1 MPSEST
7 VVGDAHAGDV
17 HAGDV
22 HARDVCAAEARPT
35 PKRIA
40 IVQSGYIPWKGY
52 FDLIGSVD
60 EFVLYDD
67 AQFTR
72 RDWRNR
78 NRIKTA
84 DGLKWLTVPVEVRG
98 KFDQAIKDTRI
109 SDRSWREKHWKS
121 LYHAYSKAPFFP
133 QFAEQIEEAY
143 QDSSD
148 QHLSQ
153 INHRFL
159 TTICG
164 ILGIDTDI
172 TWSMDYTGTERKSE
186 RLLDICRQAGA
197 TEYLSG
203 PAARAYLKETIF
215 EEAGIDVM
223 WMNYEGY
230 PEYDQLHPPF
240 EHRVTVLDLIFHAG
254 PEAPDHMLTGSSR

>member
-1 MPSEST
+1 MGEAPVGEAP
-7 VVGDAHAGDV
+7 VGDAIPA
-17 HAGDV
+17 
-22 HARDVCAAEARPT
+22 

-98 KFDQAIKDTRI
+98 KYDQAIKDTRI
-109 SDRSWREKHWKS
+109 SDPFWRERHWKR
-121 LYHAYSKAPFFP
+121 LYHAYSTAPFFSE
-133 QFAEQIEEAY
+133 FAAQIEEVY
-143 QDSSD
+143 QDSLD
-148 QHLSQ
+148 EHLSQ

-159 TTICG
+159 TAICR
-164 ILGIDTDI
+164 ILGIDTKI
-172 TWSMDYTGTERKSE
+172 TWSMDYAATGRKSE
-186 RLLDICRQAGA
+186 RLLEICRQAGA

-203 PAARAYLKETIF
+203 PAAQVYLEETIF
-215 EEAGIDVM
+215 EEAGIDIM
-223 WMNYEGY
+223 WMDYDGY
-230 PEYDQLHPPF
+230 PEYDQLYPPF
-240 EHRVTVLDLIFHAG
+240 EHHVTVLDLVFHTG
-254 PEAPDHMLTGSSR
+254 TEAPAHMLSGSSR